1 MDGSA
6 ARSSGLWRGELA
18 LKPEDG
24 ETFLREVDEELRRD
38 QMNRFIKRYGWAI
51 AAVFVL
57 AMGGLGGWI
66 WWQGHQQEAVAK
78 EGDTLAA
85 ALDSLE
91 AGNRNAAAP
100 KIAELENS
108 SVPGYRA
115 AALFARAN
123 SQTAAGNA
131 PAAIATLS
139 AIAGNQDFDEVY
151 RQAALVR
158 QTQLEFDT
166 LPPQQV
172 VQRLRP
178 LARPGSAWLGS
189 AGEMLG
195 IAYLKMHRPDLAG
208 PVFGAIGRDQN
219 VPDSI
224 RTRAIQMAGSL
235 GVSVTDEPAAP
246 AAGTPAPPAQ
256 PAQPAAPAGPAQPA
270 PAATRDNAQ

>member
-1 MDGSA
+1 M
-6 ARSSGLWRGELA
+6 A

-38 QMNRFIKRYGWAI
+38 QMNRFVKRYGWAI
-51 AAVFVL
+51 AAAFVL
-57 AMGGLGGWI
+57 AVGALGGWI
-66 WWQGHQQEAVAK
+66 WWQGHRRRPSRS
-78 EGDTLAA
+78 EGDTLAS

-108 SVPGYRA
+108 DVPGYRA

-123 SQTAAGNA
+123 SQHRRRQR
-131 PAAIATLS
+131 PAAIATLR
-139 AIAGNQDFDEVY
+139 AIAANQDLDEVY

-158 QTQLEFDT
+158 QTQLEFDS

-195 IAYLKMHRPDLAG
+195 VAYLKLHRPDLAG
-208 PVFGAIGRDQN
+208 PVFAAIGRDQN

-224 RTRAIQMAGSL
+224 RTEPFRWRAL
-235 GVSVTDEPAAP
+235 
-246 AAGTPAPPAQ
+246 
-256 PAQPAAPAGPAQPA
+256 
-270 PAATRDNAQ
+270 

>member
-1 MDGSA
+1 
-6 ARSSGLWRGELA
+6 LA

-38 QMNRFIKRYGWAI
+38 QMNNFVRRYGWAI
-51 AAVFVL
+51 AAAFLLVL
-57 AMGGLGGWI
+57 GGVGGWI
-66 WWQGHQQEAVAK
+66 WWQGHQRDAVAGQG
-78 EGDTLAA
+78 ETLTA

-108 SVPGYRA
+108 NVPGYRA

-131 PAAIATLS
+131 PAAIATLR
-139 AIAGNQDFDEVY
+139 AIAADEGLDETY
-151 RQAALVR
+151 RQAAIVR

-195 IAYLKMHRPDLAG
+195 VAYLKLHRPDLAG
-208 PVFGAIGRDQN
+208 PVFGAIGRDEN

-224 RTRAIQMAGSL
+224 RTRAVQMAGSL
-235 GVSVTDEPAAP
+235 GVNAVNEPAAP
-246 AAGTPAPPAQ
+246 AAAGAPAPPA
-256 PAQPAAPAGPAQPA
+256 APPA
-270 PAATRDNAQ
+270 PAATRDNGQ

>member
-1 MDGSA
+1 
-6 ARSSGLWRGELA
+6 LA

-24 ETFLREVDEELRRD
+24 ETFLREVDEELRRE
-38 QMNRFIKRYGWAI
+38 QMNRFVKRYGWAI
-51 AAVFVL
+51 GAAFILILGAV
-57 AMGGLGGWI
+57 GGWI
-66 WWQGHQQEAVAK
+66 WWRGHQQDAVAQQ
-78 EGDTLAA
+78 GDTLAS

-91 AGNRNAAAP
+91 AGNRAAAAP

-108 SVPGYRA
+108 NVVGYRA

-123 SQTAAGNA
+123 SQTSAGNA
-131 PAAIATLS
+131 PAAIATLRE
-139 AIAGNQDFDEVY
+139 IAANQDFDEVY

-158 QTQLEFDT
+158 QTQLEYDS

-195 IAYLKMHRPDLAG
+195 IAYLRLHRPDLAG
-208 PVFGAIGRDQN
+208 PIFGAIGRDEN

-224 RTRAIQMAGSL
+224 RNRASQMAGSL
-235 GVSVTDEPAAP
+235 GVTVTEPGAPGAAGAP
-246 AAGTPAPPAQ
+246 AQ
-256 PAQPAAPAGPAQPA
+256 PAGPAQPA
-270 PAATRDNAQ
+270 AAATRDNAQ

>member
-1 MDGSA
+1 
-6 ARSSGLWRGELA
+6 LA
-18 LKPEDG
+18 LRPEEG

-38 QMNRFIKRYGWAI
+38 QMNRFVRRYGWAI
-51 AAVFVL
+51 IAAFLVVM
-57 AMGGLGGWI
+57 AGIGGWI
-66 WWQGHQQEAVAK
+66 WWQGHQREAVAQQG
-78 EGDTLAA
+78 ETLAA

-100 KIAELENS
+100 KIAELEQS
-108 SVPGYRA
+108 DIPGYRA

-123 SQTAAGNA
+123 SQTSAGNA
-131 PAAIATLS
+131 PAAIATLRG
-139 AIAGNQDFDEVY
+139 IAANQDFDEVY
-151 RQAALVR
+151 RQAALIR
-158 QTQLEFDT
+158 QTQLEFDS

-195 IAYLKMHRPDLAG
+195 IAYLKLHRPDLAG

-224 RTRAIQMAGSL
+224 RTRAVQMAGSL
-235 GVSVTDEPAAP
+235 GVTVNEPAAP
-246 AAGTPAPPAQ
+246 GAAGAPAR
-256 PAQPAAPAGPAQPA
+256 PAGPAQPA

>member
-1 MDGSA
+1 
-6 ARSSGLWRGELA
+6 LA

-38 QMNRFIKRYGWAI
+38 QMNRFVKRYGWAI

-57 AMGGLGGWI
+57 ALGGLGGWI
-66 WWQGHQQEAVAK
+66 WWQGHQQETVAK
-78 EGDTLAA
+78 QGDTLAS

-108 SVPGYRA
+108 DVPGYRA

-131 PAAIATLS
+131 PAAIATLRG
-139 AIAGNQDFDEVY
+139 IAANQDLDEVY

-178 LARPGSAWLGS
+178 LTRPGSAWLGS

-195 IAYLKMHRPDLAG
+195 VAYLKLHRPDLAG
-208 PVFGAIGRDQN
+208 PVFASVGRDPN

-235 GVSVTDEPAAP
+235 GINAIDEPAAP
-246 AAGTPAPPAQ
+246 GAAGGAPAR
-256 PAQPAAPAGPAQPA
+256 PAGPAQPA
-270 PAATRDNAQ
+270 PAATRDNGQ

>member
-1 MDGSA
+1 
-6 ARSSGLWRGELA
+6 LA
-18 LKPEDG
+18 LKPEEG

-38 QMNRFIKRYGWAI
+38 QMNNFVRRYGWAI
-51 AAVFVL
+51 AAAFLLVL
-57 AMGGLGGWI
+57 AGLGGWI
-66 WWQGHQQEAVAK
+66 WWQGHQREVVAGQG
-78 EGDTLAA
+78 ENLTA

-100 KIAELENS
+100 KIAELQNS
-108 SVPGYRA
+108 TVPGYRA

-131 PAAIATLS
+131 PAAIATLR
-139 AIAGNQDFDEVY
+139 AIAADEGLDEAY
-151 RQAALVR
+151 RQAAVVR

-166 LPPQQV
+166 LPPQDV

-195 IAYLKMHRPDLAG
+195 VAYLKLHRPDLAG
-208 PVFGAIGRDQN
+208 PVFGAIGRDEN

-224 RTRAIQMAGSL
+224 RTRAVQMAGSL
-235 GVSVTDEPAAP
+235 GVNAVNEPAAP
-246 AAGTPAPPAQ
+246 AAAGAPAPPA
-256 PAQPAAPAGPAQPA
+256 AQPV
-270 PAATRDNAQ
+270 PAATRDNGQ

>member
-1 MDGSA
+1 M
-6 ARSSGLWRGELA
+6 A

-24 ETFLREVDEELRRD
+24 ETFVREVDEELRRD
-38 QMNRFIKRYGWAI
+38 QMSRFVRRYGWAI
-51 AAVFVL
+51 AGAFLLVMGAV
-57 AMGGLGGWI
+57 GGWI
-66 WWQGHQQEAVAK
+66 WWQGHRQEVVGK
-78 EGDTLAA
+78 QGETLSS

-108 SVPGYRA
+108 DIPGYRA

-131 PAAIATLS
+131 PAAIATLR
-139 AIAGNQDFDEVY
+139 AIAANEELDEAY
-151 RQAALVR
+151 RQAALIR
-158 QTQLEFDT
+158 QTQLEFDG

-178 LARPGSAWLGS
+178 LARPGSPWLGS

-195 IAYLKMHRPDLAG
+195 VAYLKMHRPDLAG
-208 PVFGAIGRDQN
+208 PVFAAIGRDDH

-224 RTRAIQMAGSL
+224 RTRAVQMAASL
-235 GVSVTDEPAAP
+235 GVVVEEPAAP
-246 AAGTPAPPAQ
+246 GPNGAPAQ
-256 PAQPAAPAGPAQPA
+256 PAGPAQPA
-270 PAATRDNAQ
+270 PAATRDNGQ

>member
-1 MDGSA
+1 
-6 ARSSGLWRGELA
+6 LA

-38 QMNRFIKRYGWAI
+38 QMNNFVRRYGWAI
-51 AAVFVL
+51 AAAFLLVL
-57 AMGGLGGWI
+57 GGVGGWI
-66 WWQGHQQEAVAK
+66 WWQGHQRDVVAGQG
-78 EGDTLAA
+78 ETLTA

-108 SVPGYRA
+108 NVPGYRA

-131 PAAIATLS
+131 PAAIAILRV
-139 AIAGNQDFDEVY
+139 IAADEGLDETY
-151 RQAALVR
+151 RQAAIVR

-195 IAYLKMHRPDLAG
+195 VAYLKLHRPDLAG
-208 PVFGAIGRDQN
+208 PVFGAIGRDEN

-224 RTRAIQMAGSL
+224 RTRAVQMAGSL
-235 GVSVTDEPAAP
+235 GVNAVNEPAAP
-246 AAGTPAPPAQ
+246 AAAGAPAPV
-256 PAQPAAPAGPAQPA
+256 APPA
-270 PAATRDNAQ
+270 PAATRDNGQ

>member
-1 MDGSA
+1 M
-6 ARSSGLWRGELA
+6 A
-18 LKPEDG
+18 LKPDDG
-24 ETFLREVDEELRRD
+24 ETFLREVDDELRRE
-38 QMNRFIKRYGWAI
+38 QMAHFMKRYGWAI
-51 AAVFVL
+51 VAAVLLVL
-57 AMGGLGGWI
+57 AGIGGWI
-66 WWQGHQQEAVAK
+66 WWKAHAAAAAEAQGES
-78 EGDTLAA
+78 LIA

-91 AGNRNAAAP
+91 AGNRGAAAP
-100 KIAELENS
+100 KLDALAGS
-108 SVPGYRA
+108 DLPGYRA

-131 PAAIATLS
+131 PAAIATLR
-139 AIAGNQDFDEVY
+139 AIAANQDFDEVY

-195 IAYLKMHRPDLAG
+195 VAYLKLHRPDLAG
-208 PVFGAIGRDQN
+208 PVFASVGRDRN

-224 RTRAIQMAGSL
+224 RTRAVQMAGSL
-235 GVSVTDEPAAP
+235 GVTVDEPAAP
-246 AAGTPAPPAQ
+246 GAGGAPAQ
-256 PAQPAAPAGPAQPA
+256 APGQAQPA
-270 PAATRDNAQ
+270 PAATRDNSQ

>member
-1 MDGSA
+1 
-6 ARSSGLWRGELA
+6 LA

-24 ETFLREVDEELRRD
+24 ETFVREVDEELRRD
-38 QMNRFIKRYGWAI
+38 QMNRFVRRYGWAI
-51 AAVFVL
+51 AGAFLLVMAGV
-57 AMGGLGGWI
+57 GGWI
-66 WWQGHQQEAVAK
+66 WWQGHQQEEVGK
-78 EGDTLAA
+78 QGETLSA

-100 KIAELENS
+100 KIAELETSNI
-108 SVPGYRA
+108 PGYRA

-131 PAAIATLS
+131 PAAIATLR
-139 AIAGNQDFDEVY
+139 AIAADEAFDEAY
-151 RQAALVR
+151 RQAALLR
-158 QTQLEFDT
+158 QTQLEFDS

-178 LARPGSAWLGS
+178 LARPGSPWHGS

-208 PVFGAIGRDQN
+208 PVFGAIGRDEH

-224 RTRAIQMAGSL
+224 RTRAVQMAGSL
-235 GVSVTDEPAAP
+235 GINAVDEPAAP
-246 AAGTPAPPAQ
+246 APAGAPAP
-256 PAQPAAPAGPAQPA
+256 PAGPAQPA
-270 PAATRDNAQ
+270 PAATRDNGQ

>member
-1 MDGSA
+1 
-6 ARSSGLWRGELA
+6 LA

-38 QMNRFIKRYGWAI
+38 QMNNFVRRYGWAI
-51 AAVFVL
+51 AAAILLVL
-57 AMGGLGGWI
+57 GGLGGWI
-66 WWQGHQQEAVAK
+66 WWQGHQREVVAGQG
-78 EGDTLAA
+78 ETLTA

-91 AGNRNAAAP
+91 TGNRNAAAP
-100 KIAELENS
+100 KIAELEGS
-108 SVPGYRA
+108 TVPGYRA

-131 PAAIATLS
+131 PAAIATLR
-139 AIAGNQDFDEVY
+139 AIAADGGLDEAY
-151 RQAALVR
+151 RQAAIVR
-158 QTQLEFDT
+158 QTQLEFDA

-195 IAYLKMHRPDLAG
+195 IAYLKLHRPDLAG
-208 PVFGAIGRDQN
+208 PVFGAIGRDEN

-224 RTRAIQMAGSL
+224 RTRAVQMAGSL
-235 GVSVTDEPAAP
+235 GVNAVNEPAAP
-246 AAGTPAPPAQ
+246 AAAGA
-256 PAQPAAPAGPAQPA
+256 PAAPAAPPA
-270 PAATRDNAQ
+270 PAATRDNGQ